1 VVSKNLVLGRGTDPD
16 YLTGKAILW
25 GLNTKVGVIAKVGVQ
40 RRCIPL
46 PNYFRHLFKKR
57 ILTCWR
63 RKLMHSAF
71 VSLIIIVYLYHAVF
85 LVDDNDNEN
94 DEMF

>member
-25 GLNTKVGVIAKVGVQ
+25 GLNTKVDVIAKVGVQ

-46 PNYFRHLFKKR
+46 PNYFRHLFKKKNSDVLAQK
-57 ILTCWR
+57 IDAQCICQPNNYCLSVSCCVFSR
-63 RKLMHSAF
+63 RQR
-71 VSLIIIVYLYHAVF
+71 
-85 LVDDNDNEN
+85 
-94 DEMF
+94 